1 MYKKTQH
8 NLKLSLIFKL
18 FQSLSLIVQKTVY
31 FNKTIKSVDSL
42 RNKLLLLICLFVC
55 NSAEENVRAK
65 ALNSLFFPEFLDI
78 SFCWK
83 TFLQIFKKFGILF
96 QHAKKDIKEL

>member
-1 MYKKTQH
+1 M
-8 NLKLSLIFKL
+8 IFKL
-18 FQSLSLIVQKTVY
+18 FQSLSLIVQKIVY
-31 FNKTIKSVDSL
+31 FNKTIKSVDGL
-42 RNKLLLLICLFVC
+42 RNKLLLLICLFLQVC

-65 ALNSLFFPEFLDI
+65 ALNGCILFFPEFLDI

-83 TFLQIFKKFGILF
+83 TFLQIFEKFGILF